1 MRETQFRY
9 NKLKKLMTD
18 NEKKIILV
26 STKYDR
32 ETGEPEDV
40 ENLFDPTIIPDRI
53 KALQNEV
60 IELQELQN
68 KIENEELDEVEDKR
82 QIKTAN

>member
-1 MRETQFRY
+1 MREAQFRH
-9 NKLKKLMTD
+9 NKLKKLITD
-18 NEKKIILV
+18 DEEKIILV

-40 ENLFDPTIIPDRI
+40 ENLLDPTIIPDRI

-60 IELQELQN
+60 IELQELQS
-68 KIENEELDEVEDKR
+68 KIDNEKFDILEDEKS
-82 QIKTAN
+82 